1 MSDRRPVRIGFLV
14 SQLGSYASARF
25 AELIKP
31 AGLTPATAGVLRIL
45 AREPGLSQRAL
56 ATRLGSAPSR
66 VVVLVDALEQAGLV
80 VRVRDPEDRRNHR
93 LEVTEAGRATLG
105 ALRAAA
111 ERQNADILE
120 PLDAEERETFAALV
134 AKLAAAHGL
143 DPEVHTGY
151 AAGGPPTR
159 R

>member
-1 MSDRRPVRIGFLV
+1 VSDRRPVRIGFLV

-45 AREPGLSQRAL
+45 VREPGLSQRAL

-105 ALRAAA
+105 ALRTAA